1 MSDDPV
7 DRNIPRTTR
16 FAEGIRIIYAVQ
28 PTAEFAAE
36 HDILYFGK
44 PDGMNEETIARLAVL
59 GWFVD
64 SQFECMAF
72 FT

>member
-1 MSDDPV
+1 MSDPV

-36 HDILYFGK
+36 HDILYFGT
-44 PDGMNEETIARLAVL
+44 PEGLSAETIARLAVL